1 MPETLII
8 KPVYQQIAIDL
19 ANRISSGEF
28 KVGDR
33 LFGRSSLA
41 GHYNVSP
48 ETVRRSV
55 ILLQDMNIVEAH
67 QGRGIIITSRENA
80 YKFTEKFKNID
91 TINTIKTS
99 IIDLIDSKNK
109 LDEELTSNF
118 RKLLDFSE
126 RFININPFSP
136 YEIEITREC
145 NYIGKTIGD
154 LNIWQHTGATIIGIK
169 RDNKII
175 LSPGPYAT
183 LLKKDVFIYIGEES
197 SYNRIYDY
205 LYKNE

>member
-1 MPETLII
+1 MSQALII

-28 KVGDR
+28 KVGDK
-33 LFGRSSLA
+33 LLGRSSLA

-48 ETVRRSV
+48 ETIRRSV

-67 QGRGIIITSRENA
+67 QGRGIIVTSRENA
-80 YKFTEKFKNID
+80 NKFTEKFKNID

-99 IIDLIDSKNK
+99 IIDLIDNKNK
-109 LDEELTSNF
+109 LDQELTSNF

-145 NYIGKTIGD
+145 KYLGKTIGE
-154 LNIWQHTGATIIGIK
+154 LNLWQHTGATIIGIK
-169 RDNKII
+169 RDDKIM
-175 LSPGPYAT
+175 LSPGPYAI
-183 LLKKDVFIYIGEES
+183 LLKKDIFIYIGEES
-197 SYNRIYDY
+197 AYTRIFDF
-205 LYKNE
+205 LYKK